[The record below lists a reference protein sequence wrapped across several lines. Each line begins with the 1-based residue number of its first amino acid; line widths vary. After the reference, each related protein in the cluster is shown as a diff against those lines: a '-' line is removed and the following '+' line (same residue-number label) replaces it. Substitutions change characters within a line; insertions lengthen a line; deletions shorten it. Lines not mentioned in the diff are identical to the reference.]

1 MEAKES
7 NAKCG
12 EFHASGAWNKTDP
25 AFHNDESVA

>member
-12 EFHASGAWNKTDP
+12 GFHASDAWNKTDR
-25 AFHNDESVA
+25 AFRSDESVA

>member
-12 EFHASGAWNKTDP
+12 GFHASGAWNKTDP